1 LTDIDKLL
9 VVMEQLRAP
18 GGCPWD
24 REQTHESLK
33 PHLIEEAYEVLHALD
48 AEDDEELREEL
59 GDLLLQIVFHAQLAR
74 EQDRFDMQGVIDSIH
89 RKIVRRHPHVF
100 GDVTVRDS
108 QEVLD
113 NWDRIKQ
120 VERSEKRKSRASL
133 LDGLPPGLPALYEAY
148 LMGVRAARAG
158 FDWDE
163 ARAVLAKIREELDE
177 LDEIIAGTDT
187 GAIRA
192 EVGDVLFA
200 VVNLCRKLSID
211 PETTLKN
218 TNQKFKRRFQYIEK
232 QVAESGRKIQ
242 DCPIEDLEK
251 IWQESKQWEN

>member
-1 LTDIDKLL
+1 
-9 VVMEQLRAP
+9 MEQLRAP

-48 AEDDEELREEL
+48 ADDDEELREEL

-74 EQDRFDMQGVIDSIH
+74 EEGRFDMQGVIDSIH
-89 RKIVRRHPHVF
+89 AKIVRRHPHVF
-100 GDVTVRDS
+100 GDVKVRDS
-108 QEVLD
+108 REVLD

-120 VERSEKRKSRASL
+120 EERREKRKTRDSL

-148 LMGVRAARAG
+148 QMGVRAARAG
-158 FDWDE
+158 FDWNE
-163 ARAVLAKIREELDE
+163 ARQVLPKIREELDE
-177 LDEIIAGTDT
+177 LEAILAGPDRA
-187 GAIRA
+187 AIRA
-192 EVGDVLFA
+192 EAGDILFA

-218 TNQKFKRRFQYIEK
+218 TNQKFKRRFHYIEK
-232 QVAESGRKIQ
+232 KLEASGRNIQ
-242 DCPIEDLEK
+242 ECPIEDLEI